1 LLNTILGSLSS
12 GVAASTSSYES
23 IASATGTGSS
33 GTITFSSIPSGYASL
48 QIRMMAKSSYT
59 GGTGPANWQAIIR
72 PNGDSSAA
80 NYTFHQLKGNGT
92 SATAAGAGSGSYDG
106 VYVTSAANS
115 NYSGYEDIY
124 GVAIID
130 IHDYAS
136 TTKYKTVRA
145 LSGNNN
151 NLTTTGSQSVTL
163 NSGVWLNTAAI
174 TSLTL
179 FEGSSYNW
187 LTGSVFSLYGIKG
200 A

>member
-33 GTITFSSIPSGYASL
+33 GTITFNSIPSTYKHL

-59 GGTGPANWQAIIR
+59 GGTGPANWQAIVR
-72 PNGDSSAA
+72 FNGDSSAS

-92 SATAAGAGSGSYDG
+92 SATAAGSGSGSYDG

-115 NYSGYEDIY
+115 DYSGYSDIY

-130 IHDYAS
+130 IHNYTS
-136 TTKYKTVRA
+136 TTQNKTVRA

-174 TSLTL
+174 ISLTL

-200 A
+200 

>member
-1 LLNTILGSLSS
+1 MLNTILGAFSS

-33 GTITFSSIPSGYASL
+33 GTITFNSIPQTYTHL

-72 PNGDSSAA
+72 PNADSSSA

-92 SATAAGAGSGSYDG
+92 SATAAGSGSGAYDG

-115 NYSGYEDIY
+115 NYSGYSDIY

-130 IHDYAS
+130 IHNYTS
-136 TTKYKTVRA
+136 TTQNKTVRA

-151 NLTTTGSQSVTL
+151 NLSTTGSQSVTL

-174 TSLTL
+174 TSLTI
-179 FEGSSYNW
+179 FEGSIYNW
-187 LTGSVFSLYGIKG
+187 LTGSTFALYGIKG
-200 A
+200 